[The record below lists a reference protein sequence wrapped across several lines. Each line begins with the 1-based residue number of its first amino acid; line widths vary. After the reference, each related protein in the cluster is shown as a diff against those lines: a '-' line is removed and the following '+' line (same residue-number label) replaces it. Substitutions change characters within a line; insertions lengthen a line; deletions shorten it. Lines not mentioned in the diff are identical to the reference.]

1 MKMTGSQVQML
12 KGLITNPNQPQF
24 QGTFKQGNYW
34 IVTDGFTCLYFKG
47 KPDLPICQGVDTNMF
62 QFIDLP
68 VSVKSKLLP
77 DIKFVAEVKKLSGT
91 NKRKSFPYE
100 IDSTTHVRVNPAF
113 LWRMMKLLPK
123 AQRVFYTTRNK
134 QIVIMDGDDN
144 YGMLMPIR
152 YDENAPYINE
162 QGELINPNLGEEI
175 IKEEDECNSI
185 ETVTSV

>member
-1 MKMTGSQVQML
+1 ML

-24 QGTFKQGNYW
+24 QGTFKQGKYW
-34 IVTDGFTCLYFKG
+34 IVTDMFTCLFLKE
-47 KPDLPICQGVDTNMF
+47 KPPLPTCQGVDKDMF

-68 VSVKSKLLP
+68 VSAKSKLLP
-77 DIKFVAEVKKLSGT
+77 DIKFIAEVKKLSGK
-91 NKRKSFPYE
+91 NSRKPFAYE
-100 IDSTTHVRVNPAF
+100 IDSTAHVRVNPAY

-123 AQRVFYTTRNK
+123 AKRVFYTTRNK
-134 QIVIMDGDDN
+134 QIVTMDDEEN

-152 YDENAPYINE
+152 YDKNAPYINE

-185 ETVTSV
+185 EKVTSV